1 MGGGGGGGELGMMLL
16 RTIAAGLDT
25 DAQEI
30 YNIYIYISLTK
41 LFNEQVLNKLFN
53 EQLLKSS
60 DQDALNTTTKFTS
73 SFFDELLQRSDKVY
87 GILITVSFG

>member
-1 MGGGGGGGELGMMLL
+1 MNKLFGEQVLNKLFGEHIL
-16 RTIAAGLDT
+16 
-25 DAQEI
+25 
-30 YNIYIYISLTK
+30 NK